1 MDLHKQWEQWQES
14 ADIKNMKIAL
24 PNLQDLKQHSS
35 SPLAKLKS
43 NAIIKL
49 WLVSFF
55 LVLFSVI
62 LFFQTEPLVICLMSI
77 LVVTYLIG
85 LIFSIWGY
93 KLIAKEIEMD
103 QPTVSTLQSIVTKM
117 RKASKFE
124 EYFAILIYPISA
136 IAGFMIGFS
145 LVSPLEKLLNDNTTI
160 LLMIGF
166 GILITPLA
174 YFLSL
179 KLNKIFLYN
188 YLDELQKIIEEFKT

>member
-35 SPLAKLKS
+35 SSLAKLKS